1 MENFIRVYPQALS
14 VEECDALVND
24 WDNFPRPLEDEP
36 AFFSSNDIAM
46 RNDSQVQLDA
56 VFQADTQESQ
66 ALKIKYYQILEK
78 AVTKGRDDYLN
89 DLGQLEM
96 TPLEL
101 TGFKVQKYE
110 ASKGGG
116 YYVFHYERHGYS
128 LHKDSIRRQLVWMV
142 YLNDV
147 PEGEGET
154 EFLYQGL
161 RLQPK
166 RGDLVIWPSAFT
178 HTHRGNPVYTTDKY
192 IATGWMLWHKQ
203 AS

>member
-78 AVTKGRDDYLN
+78 AVTKGRDDYLS
-89 DLGQLEM
+89 DLAQN
-96 TPLEL
+96 
-101 TGFKVQKYE
+101 Q
-110 ASKGGG
+110 SHGGA
-116 YYVFHYERHGYS
+116 RS
-128 LHKDSIRRQLVWMV
+128 CTA
-142 YLNDV
+142 V
-147 PEGEGET
+147 PERRA
-154 EFLYQGL
+154 Y
-161 RLQPK
+161 RA
-166 RGDLVIWPSAFT
+166 IHCHAC
-178 HTHRGNPVYTTDKY
+178 
-192 IATGWMLWHKQ
+192 A
-203 AS
+203 